1 MNLLLEGNEIPN
13 VYVSEENINILGCNA
28 LEEVFFD
35 VFEIKTNS
43 FEFVK
48 EKKGDWNGNPV
59 FELDVLLDNVLY
71 KDCKF
76 AVLKDSQTSINPS
89 LLDPSKIS
97 IKTEKVEKIPYTNK
111 TPVIKDNALRIQLE
125 GIEIPNV
132 YVSSEKVH
140 ILGCNSLEEVFFD
153 LYEIKTNS
161 FELMREKKGEWNGNP
176 VFELDVIINDAIY
189 NNCKFAIIKDG
200 TTSINPSLLNI
211 PDGLIKIENIKK
223 ISYTNKTRLIKEESF
238 VPKNPEPPRDI
249 KKELESFIKEESS
262 NGFIKEIIKDQFHS
276 LLEGNPNDSKVTK
289 FFNMYTEGFKKSFI
303 EISEKIARR
312 EGLRAMESGGGT
324 NSMQF
329 ADGGIMRGN
338 LTIVGNLSAVNLQ
351 GNITS
356 SGVVQKATFTIGDNI
371 NSNYILSHNF
381 DNLNVIVQVYDNS
394 TNEVVYP
401 FIKNDDTNN
410 TRVSFPNVI
419 GLNSYR
425 VIVLS

>member
-48 EKKGDWNGNPV
+48 EKKGDWNGNPI

-71 KDCKF
+71 KNCKF
-76 AVLKDSQTSINPS
+76 AIIKDAQTSINPS

-111 TPVIKDNALRIQLE
+111 T
-125 GIEIPNV
+125 
-132 YVSSEKVH
+132 
-140 ILGCNSLEEVFFD
+140 
-153 LYEIKTNS
+153 
-161 FELMREKKGEWNGNP
+161 
-176 VFELDVIINDAIY
+176 
-189 NNCKFAIIKDG
+189 
-200 TTSINPSLLNI
+200 
-211 PDGLIKIENIKK
+211 
-223 ISYTNKTRLIKEESF
+223 RLIKEETF
-238 VPKNPEPPRDI
+238 VPKTPEPPKDI

-262 NGFIKEIIKDQFHS
+262 NGFIKEIIKTQFHS
-276 LLEGNPNDSKVTK
+276 LLEDNPNDSKVTK

-324 NSMQF
+324 NSVQY

-338 LTIVGNLSAVNLQ
+338 LTIIGNLSAVNLQ

-356 SGVVQKATFTIGDNI
+356 SGTVNKATFVIGDNI

-410 TRVSFPNVI
+410 TRISFPNVI

-425 VIVLS
+425 VIILS